1 MAIGN
6 YVATATPVA
15 GGTPVSGYVVYDDTN
30 SKAYIIPTGVQYKFT
45 EGVSL
50 TCESPSIVEVNPT
63 SVKMNSLNLQTK
75 TITPTEA
82 QQTITPDEGYDGIGS
97 ITVNKIALGEGTGIK
112 TVAASKEDQTITA
125 SEGTYYKTVIVTGYT
140 PVLESKTYNST
151 NPLPANVSKI
161 TPSEGYD
168 GIGSITVSAVKLQ
181 TPDTFTPEQAI
192 VAGTSNIE
200 KTDATAWGL
209 TGVKVNKVVTEVGS
223 FTPTLA
229 GGTVTPTTGKLFSS
243 VNVGVVKLQNGGILT
258 PSNAE
263 QDAPAL
269 VDGALGYSTFKVA
282 AVPTEVKVVNA
293 SKEKQIVTPTAGK
306 FFDSVTVNGYTPK
319 TQARTVN
326 NLTMSDNVITPEVG
340 YDGLSSVTISSVKLE
355 DKTVKS
361 TVSTTAGSSPV
372 TKADDDAWGFGTVS
386 VENIVSEE
394 KTVSPSESVQ
404 PITPSSGKDVIT
416 KVTVSAIPLAT
427 GNSATPSLV
436 SQTKNATGGYWKSF
450 TVNPTPLAEVKLV
463 DPAKTPQTVDLGEG
477 NIGIK
482 GVTVS
487 AIPLFTPP
495 EVVPSDEEQIVS
507 KAGFFTEMVKV
518 KPVPT
523 EILDPV
529 TPTRSVQNINA
540 STGKYLKSFTVNGYV
555 PKNQTKVITD
565 AAPIAVG
572 TTIIADADYDGL
584 SGVTINAVKLESVTV
599 KGSKTDQTVTKKDP
613 TAFGLG
619 SVTVGGYQLKLQDKV
634 ATPTGATQNITVDE
648 GYDGLSKVTV
658 NPVPA
663 EEKTITATKEQ
674 QVVTPTTGKWLSQ
687 VTVDG
692 YTVKLETKV
701 LGDSNPLTTENNV
714 ITPDPAFDGIGSVT
728 VNKVKLDS
736 KTVIPLVDGS
746 TVVKEN
752 ADSWGLDTV
761 TVNPVPLDE
770 SVTIVPS
777 ESTQVKTPTGY
788 GYKRVE
794 VTPIPIDSTRN
805 TAVPAKTSQKIT
817 PATGKFFKEFNVK
830 PVPIAAGN
838 VATPSLETQ
847 TITASEGFWDSFT
860 VTPAPV
866 EEVVL
871 TPNDNTQVPELTGGK
886 IAFSKVT
893 VNPVP
898 LDKTNNSYIPT
909 AEGEVK
915 TPEAGKYFKEFDV
928 KPVPVQDVY
937 LVPAKETVTYHPDP
951 GKFYNEV
958 TVQNDAEAVLQT
970 KTVTPEMLGQT
981 LTPDEGYEGFA
992 SVVLNPI
999 PLDDVITVQS
1009 KSESQEL
1016 TPSGYG
1022 FRGVTVTGEANLKA
1036 ENIKE
1041 DVEILDV
1048 KGTYIGKDPGDYE
1061 VGFRVGDWVALDLP
1075 LSITKK
1081 GCFRATPYY
1090 KGHYLGKTFDG
1101 GSYMAV
1107 EVYNKWGKIITTVL
1121 INDIFNKLYLEKIEN
1136 KEYFQ
1141 TKPHTLTISEDVRSS
1156 ELDWSKIV
1164 ELNGFG
1170 NKVIID
1176 EAIELSADLTI
1187 RDSNLVLE
1195 GITTNPF
1202 SLKGNKLTLAS
1213 GSLGEYESWVVENSS
1228 LEVFGCNLHGDLI
1241 TCKNSKVLIEK
1252 TTLEGKKGLEVS
1264 GGEVTLRGNT
1274 FRTSEVAVDL
1284 VGDADKVSLE
1294 GNMFRSTGGED
1305 LIIEN
1310 SFVKVESIYI
1320 IGSFELYNDK
1330 YLATSNGL
1338 VVNPKGTST
1347 EETIVRFWD

>member
-112 TVAASKEDQTITA
+112 TVAASKEDQSFTA
-125 SEGTYYKTVIVTGYT
+125 LEGSYYKTVIVTGYT

-151 NPLPANVSKI
+151 NPLPADVGKI
-161 TPSEGYD
+161 TPSE
-168 GIGSITVSAVKLQ
+168 
-181 TPDTFTPEQAI
+181 
-192 VAGTSNIE
+192 
-200 KTDATAWGL
+200 
-209 TGVKVNKVVTEVGS
+209 
-223 FTPTLA
+223 
-229 GGTVTPTTGKLFSS
+229 
-243 VNVGVVKLQNGGILT
+243 
-258 PSNAE
+258 
-263 QDAPAL
+263 
-269 VDGALGYSTFKVA
+269 
-282 AVPTEVKVVNA
+282 
-293 SKEKQIVTPTAGK
+293 
-306 FFDSVTVNGYTPK
+306 
-319 TQARTVN
+319 
-326 NLTMSDNVITPEVG
+326 G

-361 TVSTTAGSSPV
+361 AVSTTAGSSPV
-372 TKADDDAWGFGTVS
+372 TKADEDAWGFGTVS

-404 PITPSSGKDVIT
+404 PITPSTGKDVIT

-436 SQTKNATGGYWKSF
+436 SQTKEATGGYWKSF
-450 TVNPTPLAEVKLV
+450 TVNPTPLAEAKIV
-463 DPAKTPQTVDLGEG
+463 DPAKTPQTVELGEG

-495 EVVPSDEEQIVS
+495 EITPGDGTTTTY
-507 KAGFFTEMVKV
+507 KPGFFMEKV
-518 KPVPT
+518 IVRPVPT
-523 EILDPV
+523 ETLDPV
-529 TPTRSVQNINA
+529 TPTRSVQKIR
-540 STGKYLKSFTVNGYV
+540 STVGKYFKSLTVNGYV
-555 PKNQTKVITD
+555 PKNQTKTITD

-572 TTIIADADYDGL
+572 TTIVADADYDGL
-584 SGVTINAVKLESVTV
+584 SGVTINAVKLDSVTV
-599 KGSKTDQTVTKKDP
+599 KGSKTDQTVTTKDP

-619 SVTVGGYQLKLQDKV
+619 SVTVEGYQLKLQDKA
-634 ATPTGATQNITVDE
+634 ATPTGATQNVVVDE
-648 GYDGLSKVTV
+648 GYDGL
-658 NPVPA
+658 
-663 EEKTITATKEQ
+663 
-674 QVVTPTTGKWLSQ
+674 
-687 VTVDG
+687 
-692 YTVKLETKV
+692 
-701 LGDSNPLTTENNV
+701 
-714 ITPDPAFDGIGSVT
+714 
-728 VNKVKLDS
+728 
-736 KTVIPLVDGS
+736 
-746 TVVKEN
+746 
-752 ADSWGLDTV
+752 
-761 TVNPVPLDE
+761 
-770 SVTIVPS
+770 
-777 ESTQVKTPTGY
+777 
-788 GYKRVE
+788 
-794 VTPIPIDSTRN
+794 
-805 TAVPAKTSQKIT
+805 
-817 PATGKFFKEFNVK
+817 
-830 PVPIAAGN
+830 
-838 VATPSLETQ
+838 
-847 TITASEGFWDSFT
+847 
-860 VTPAPV
+860 
-866 EEVVL
+866 
-871 TPNDNTQVPELTGGK
+871 
-886 IAFSKVT
+886 SKVT

-958 TVQNDAEAVLQT
+958 TVQNDAAAVLQT
-970 KTVTPEMLGQT
+970 KTVTPEMKGQT

-1022 FRGVTVTGEANLKA
+1022 FRGVTVTGDANLKA

-1041 DVEILDV
+1041 NVEILDV

-1170 NKVIID
+1170 NKIIID

-1213 GSLGEYESWVVENSS
+1213 GSLGEYESWAVENSS

-1241 TCKNSKVLIEK
+1241 TSKNSKVLIEK

-1338 VVNPKGTST
+1338 VINPKGTST
-1347 EETIVRFWD
+1347 EETIVKFWD